1 MTTGID
7 AVDGRLLALLH
18 DEPRLS
24 VLELARRAGVA
35 RGTAQARLDRLQARG
50 VVRGF
55 GPEVDPAELGYPV
68 LAFTTLEIN
77 QAGVD
82 GLVVHLG
89 SIPEV
94 LEVHTITGPG
104 DLLCRIVA
112 RSNDHLQAVIA
123 AVLAGP
129 SINRASTHIALSTP
143 VLHRT
148 APLVATA
155 AATPDEE

>member
-18 DEPRLS
+18 EEPRLS

-35 RGTAQARLDRLQARG
+35 RGTAQARLDRLLSRG
-50 VVRGF
+50 VVRSF
-55 GPEVDPAELGYPV
+55 GPEVDPVELGYPV
-68 LAFTTLEIN
+68 LAFTTLEII

-82 GLVVHLG
+82 GLVVHLA

-112 RSNDHLQAVIA
+112 HSNDHLQDVIA

-143 VLHRT
+143 VRHRT
-148 APLVATA
+148 APLVDSA
-155 AATPDEE
+155 AGDA

>member
-1 MTTGID
+1 MAGID
-7 AVDGRLLALLH
+7 EVDGRLLALL
-18 DEPRLS
+18 DEEPRLS

-35 RGTAQARLDRLQARG
+35 RGTAQARVDRLLARG

-55 GPEVDPAELGYPV
+55 GPEIDPVELGYPV

-82 GLVVHLG
+82 ELVVHLSG
-89 SIPEV
+89 LPEV

-112 RSNDHLQAVIA
+112 HSNDHLQHVIA

-129 SINRASTHIALSTP
+129 SINRASTHIALSSP
-143 VLHRT
+143 VTLRT
-148 APLVATA
+148 APLVAA
-155 AATPDEE
+155 AADSAVE

>member
-35 RGTAQARLDRLQARG
+35 RGTAQARLDRLLSRG
-50 VVRGF
+50 VVRSF

-77 QAGVD
+77 QSAVGE
-82 GLVVHLG
+82 LVAHLG
-89 SIPEV
+89 AIPEV

-112 RSNDHLQAVIA
+112 HSNDHLQDVIA
-123 AVLAGP
+123 TVLAGP

-143 VLHRT
+143 VALRT
-148 APLVATA
+148 APLVAA
-155 AATPDEE
+155 AATVPDGA

>member
-1 MTTGID
+1 M
-7 AVDGRLLALLH
+7 
-18 DEPRLS
+18 
-24 VLELARRAGVA
+24 ELARRAGVA
-35 RGTAQARLDRLQARG
+35 RGTAQARLDRLVARG

-55 GPEVDPAELGYPV
+55 GPEIDPPSLGYPV
-68 LAFTTLEIN
+68 LAFTTLEIA

-82 GLVVHLG
+82 ELVAHLVA
-89 SIPEV
+89 IPEV

-129 SINRASTHIALSTP
+129 SINRAVDPHRPQHPRPPPHRPPGRRRVIGLTP
-143 VLHRT
+143 IDPARSG
-148 APLVATA
+148 A
-155 AATPDEE
+155 

>member
-1 MTTGID
+1 MTGQPDEID
-7 AVDGRLLALLH
+7 AVDARLLALL
-18 DEPRLS
+18 DAEPRLS
-24 VLELARRAGVA
+24 IMELARRAGVA
-35 RGTAQARLDRLQARG
+35 RGTAQARLDRLVARG

-55 GPEVDPAELGYPV
+55 GPEIDPPSLGYPV
-68 LAFTTLEIN
+68 LAFTTLEIA

-82 GLVVHLG
+82 ELVAHLVA
-89 SIPEV
+89 IPEV

-112 RSNDHLQAVIA
+112 RSNDHLQDVIA

-143 VLHRT
+143 VLLRT
-148 APLVATA
+148 APLVAS
-155 AATPDEE
+155 ATG

>member
-1 MTTGID
+1 MAGQPAEID
-7 AVDGRLLALLH
+7 AVDARLLALL
-18 DEPRLS
+18 DEEPRLG
-24 VLELARRAGVA
+24 VMELARRANVA
-35 RGTAQARLDRLQARG
+35 RGTAQARLDRLLARG

-55 GPEVDPAELGYPV
+55 GPEIDPPSLGYPV

-82 GLVVHLG
+82 ELVAHLG
-89 SIPEV
+89 SLPEV

-112 RSNDHLQAVIA
+112 RSNDHLQEVIG
-123 AVLAGP
+123 AVLSGP

-143 VLHRT
+143 VLLRT
-148 APLVATA
+148 APLVASA
-155 AATPDEE
+155 AS

>member
-1 MTTGID
+1 MMTGQID
-7 AVDGRLLALLH
+7 DVDGRLLAMLD

-24 VLELARRAGVA
+24 VMELARRAGVA
-35 RGTAQARLDRLQARG
+35 RGTAQARLDRLMARG
-50 VVRGF
+50 VVRSF
-55 GPEVDPAELGYPV
+55 GPEVDPASLGYPV
-68 LAFTTLEIN
+68 LAFTTLEIV
-77 QAGVD
+77 QAGLAE
-82 GLVVHLG
+82 LVAHLA

-112 RSNDHLQAVIA
+112 QSNDHLQDVIGK
-123 AVLAGP
+123 VLSGP

-148 APLVATA
+148 APLVASA
-155 AATPDEE
+155 AGA

>member
-1 MTTGID
+1 MTGQID
-7 AVDGRLLALLH
+7 EVDGRLLALL
-18 DEPRLS
+18 DAEPRLS
-24 VLELARRAGVA
+24 IMELARRAGVA
-35 RGTAQARLDRLQARG
+35 RGTAQARLDRLLARG

-55 GPEVDPAELGYPV
+55 GPEVDPPSLGYPV
-68 LAFTTLEIN
+68 LAFTTLDIV

-82 GLVVHLG
+82 ELVAHLA

-112 RSNDHLQAVIA
+112 RSNDHLQDVIG
-123 AVLAGP
+123 AVLSGP
-129 SINRASTHIALSTP
+129 SITRASTHIAMRTP

-148 APLVATA
+148 APLVAVATA
-155 AATPDEE
+155 S